1 MRQLTIIADRMAARL
16 GAVAGVAG
24 MGAAQERPSAPLRAT
39 TLALLA
45 AVPGLPLVLSAVMPA
60 SAALPAGVALA
71 GAGALLAAA
80 AASTFKEKPAL
91 QKTFAEE
98 LAAAAPPA
106 ACAAT

>member
-24 MGAAQERPSAPLRAT
+24 VDADTRPSASLRAT

-45 AVPGLPLVLSAVMPA
+45 AVPGLPLALSAVMPA

-80 AASTFKEKPAL
+80 VSSVREPKLSPVKS
-91 QKTFAEE
+91 FADE
-98 LAAAAPPA
+98 LAATAPPA
-106 ACAAT
+106 DRRGAG